1 MDVSLHSFA
10 RLLQS
15 CNTHHSI
22 HHGKQLHLLF
32 LKKGFLNSTLSIANR
47 LLQMYMRCGH
57 TTDALR
63 LFDEM
68 PHRNCFSWNS
78 MVEGYLKSGEK
89 EKSLELFYLMP
100 HKNDFSWNVVIS
112 GFAKAGELETARSLF
127 NDMPGKNAI
136 AWNTIIHGYVRN
148 GRPREAVKLFKE
160 LNSDPLKR
168 LQCDTFILATIIGAC
183 ADLAALECGKQVH
196 SYILTAGLEFDSVL
210 GSSLVNLYG
219 KCGDFVNANHVLNMM
234 KEPDDFS
241 LSALIWGYAN
251 CGKINDARKIFDSN
265 SNQCVMLWNSMIS
278 AYVSNNE
285 ENEALVLFHKMRRN
299 GVQEDSSTFACLL
312 SVCSAL
318 GIFLYC
324 EQLHSQACKAG
335 VTDDVIVASA
345 LVDAYSKCGRPSDAC
360 KLFSELRVYDTILL
374 NTMITTYSSCGRIE
388 GAKWI
393 FNTMPNRSLISWN
406 SMIVGL
412 SQNGCPIEALDLLCK
427 MNKLDLRMD
436 KFSLASIISACGS
449 ISSIELGEQVFARVI
464 IIGLEPD
471 QIISTSLVDFYCKC
485 GFPENGRKIFDAM
498 MKFDVI
504 SWNSMLMGYAT
515 NGQGY
520 EALALFNE
528 MKNAGVT
535 PTNITFTAVLSAC
548 NHCGLVEEGQ
558 KWFDAMK
565 CEYYIDPEIEHYSC
579 MVDLFARAGCLE
591 EAINVIEEMPFLA
604 DSSMWSSILR
614 GCVAHGDKNLGK
626 KVAERIIELDPVNSG
641 AYVQLSNIFATS
653 GEWERSLSVRKAM
666 REKQVKKNPGCS
678 WADC

>member
-1 MDVSLHSFA
+1 MDVSLQSLA
-10 RLLQS
+10 RLLQY
-15 CNTHHSI
+15 CNTHHFI

-32 LKKGFLNSTLSIANR
+32 LKKGFVNSTLSIANR

-57 TTDALR
+57 ATDALR

-68 PHRNCFSWNS
+68 PHRNCFSWNT
-78 MVEGYLKSGEK
+78 MIEGYLKSGNNG
-89 EKSLELFYLMP
+89 KSLELFHSMP
-100 HKNDFSWNVVIS
+100 DKDDFSWNVVIS
-112 GFAKAGELETARSLF
+112 GLAKTGELETARNLF
-127 NDMPGKNAI
+127 NDMPRKNAI
-136 AWNTIIHGYVRN
+136 AWNSIIHGYVRN
-148 GRPREAVKLFKE
+148 GCAREAVKLFKE
-160 LNSDPLKR
+160 LYSDPLER
-168 LQCDTFILATIIGAC
+168 FRGDMFILATIVGAC
-183 ADLAALECGKQVH
+183 ADLAALEWGKQVH
-196 SYILTAGLEFDSVL
+196 SYMLTSGLEFDSVL

-219 KCGDFVNANHVLNMM
+219 KCGELVSANHVLNTM

-251 CGKINDARKIFDSN
+251 CGRMNDARRIFDSK

-285 ENEALVLFHKMRRN
+285 EMEAFVLFHKMRRN
-299 GVQEDSSTFACLL
+299 RVHEDSSTFANIF
-312 SVCSAL
+312 SACSAL
-318 GIFLYC
+318 GIFEYC
-324 EQLHSQACKAG
+324 EQLHSQVCKAG

-345 LVDAYSKCGRPSDAC
+345 LVDAYSKCGRPNDAC
-360 KLFSELRVYDTILL
+360 KLFNELKVHDTILL

-388 GAKWI
+388 DAKLI
-393 FNTMPNRSLISWN
+393 FNTMLNRSLISWN
-406 SMIVGL
+406 STIVGL
-412 SQNGCPIEALDLLCK
+412 SQNGCPIEALHLFCK

-436 KFSLASIISACGS
+436 KFSLASVISACGS

-464 IIGLEPD
+464 AVGLESD
-471 QIISTSLVDFYCKC
+471 QIITTSLIDFYCKC
-485 GFPENGRKIFDAM
+485 GFPENGQKLFDAM

-515 NGQGY
+515 NGKGH

-528 MKNAGVT
+528 MKNAGLT

-548 NHCGLVEEGQ
+548 DHCGLVEEGR

-565 CEYYIDPEIEHYSC
+565 WEYRIDPEIEHYSC
-579 MVDLFARAGCLE
+579 MVDLFARAGYLE
-591 EAINVIEEMPFLA
+591 EAVNLVKEMPFQA

-614 GCVAHGDKNLGK
+614 GCMVHGDKNLGK
-626 KVAERIIELDPVNSG
+626 KVATRIIELDPVNSG

-653 GEWERSLSVRKAM
+653 GEWERSSSIRNAM

-678 WADC
+678 WAEF